1 MRYEDMPKGRNK
13 DRCVRCGKRYNFA
26 DKALSK
32 AKVPYDLLCLAEVTT
47 SGYMTHGNVKLC
59 DECMAEL
66 LMWLDRKTEPS
77 NSEKPNNCE
86 HITEDGVTCAK
97 YPACDDCLDNP
108 LNKLKGSERLVK
120 GSEQTNSTISKM
132 EQVDKDINVRS
143 KTEPQTERLE
153 QFRVGLEYHT
163 DTTHFGKVK
172 GESITTNKVEDEP
185 QRNMAEDI
193 VESFG
198 FKAESYR
205 QAKAMD
211 EPQTE
216 KPKIGKRIDKPFRA
230 VWLDDDHNEIGTPQT
245 DCSWQKGE

>member
-32 AKVPYDLLCLAEVTT
+32 AKVPYDLLCLAEVTA

-66 LMWLDRKTEPS
+66 LMWLDRKTENS
-77 NSEKPNNCE
+77 SEKPNNCE

-108 LNKLKGSERLVK
+108 LNKVKGSERLLK
-120 GSEQTNSTISKM
+120 GKTEPTISKM

-143 KTEPQTERLE
+143 KDEPQTDTHDIRTETHECVKDTHDKTEPQTEDKHAVCTGCDYYDLPNAFHPCASCVDFSKYKPKIE
-153 QFRVGLEYHT
+153 
-163 DTTHFGKVK
+163 
-172 GESITTNKVEDEP
+172 
-185 QRNMAEDI
+185 
-193 VESFG
+193 
-198 FKAESYR
+198 
-205 QAKAMD
+205 D

-216 KPKIGKRIDKPFRA
+216 KPKIRKCIDKPFRV
-230 VWLDDDHNEIGTPQT
+230 VWLDDDHNEIGTTQT
-245 DCSWQKGE
+245 DCSWK